1 MKGRGFFIFLYF
13 GCVIVCYVCMRIRR
27 LVGISRKMR
36 GGGGERLEGVYTLR
50 GYANLWVMDVNY
62 NIQSSH

>member
-1 MKGRGFFIFLYF
+1 
-13 GCVIVCYVCMRIRR
+13 MRIRR

-36 GGGGERLEGVYTLR
+36 GGERLEGVYMLR